1 MRGFSKAIITGNLTR
16 DPELRTTANGSNVC
30 SFSVAVNR
38 VYKDSSGEQKEDVS
52 YIDCSAWGRLGEMI
66 SQYAKKGSGV
76 LVSGRLD
83 QRSWE
88 DKTDGKKRSRVEIVV
103 EDFNFVGAPRGDGM
117 LPVGFLP
124 RGGRYRHNESALT
137 TGFERGIPA
146 GLVIGELVS
155 VENMET
161 RFSSRLYLSGWL
173 RPAAEFDRVRFVVIA
188 LPKAGKAAL

>member
-16 DPELRTTANGSNVC
+16 DPELRTTANGSTVC
-30 SFSVAVNR
+30 GFSVAVNR

-103 EDFNFVGAPRGDGM
+103 EDFNFVGAPRGDG
-117 LPVGFLP
+117 GSSSSF
-124 RGGRYRHNESALT
+124 GGGSSSMQDAAND
-137 TGFERGIPA
+137 IPDD
-146 GLVIGELVS
+146 VPEEEID
-155 VENMET
+155 
-161 RFSSRLYLSGWL
+161 LSDV
-173 RPAAEFDRVRFVVIA
+173 PF
-188 LPKAGKAAL
+188 